1 MILGMNLS
9 TWLEKER
16 GRTVALAAALQI
28 PGSMVSNMAAG
39 KKPIPLVHCPAI
51 EQFTGGAVTC
61 EDLRPD
67 KADYFALIRSQKRPP
82 ALANAAQCAINSV
95 AAGAAQGV

>member
-1 MILGMNLS
+1 MAAMKLPD
-9 TWLEKER
+9 WLNAER
-16 GRTVALAAALQI
+16 GRKAALADKLGVPRSFIIKIAV
-28 PGSMVSNMAAG
+28 GE
-39 KKPIPLVHCPAI
+39 KPIPLDHCPAI